1 MTVTVNTKTGHGM
14 LVLDITGSA
23 TSHNL
28 GNILNPEGVA
38 LAILDAVI
46 YIDTA
51 GLSTCDMHV
60 GIGATGTGVAQNDL
74 YDNFPI
80 DGTAGTAWKC
90 VAYAVAGG
98 AMTTPALWSPTTYLT
113 FYTDTAYSTG
123 FVGKMFV
130 RYLRLTD

>member
-1 MTVTVNTKTGHGM
+1 MTATINSETGHGM
-14 LVLDITGSA
+14 LVIDIAGSA
-23 TSHNL
+23 STHNL
-28 GNILNPEGVA
+28 GNILNPEGVP

-51 GLSTCDMHV
+51 GLASCDMHV
-60 GIGATGTGVAQNDL
+60 GIGATGTGVTQNQL
-74 YDNFPI
+74 FDNFGI
-80 DGTAGTAWKC
+80 DGTAGTAWKG
-90 VAYAVAGG
+90 VNYAVTQG
-98 AMTTPALWSPTTYLT
+98 AMTTPPLWTETLYLT